1 MNGIGNANALIQL
14 YIENP
19 PPLEQYQQ
27 LARIKPVESNEIA
40 EIAQLTGNHWRK
52 IFNVLAKL
60 VHELERT
67 SFNTWQSL
75 RDMALLQYNSNYC
88 LRFDA
93 PVRHHLSEHNVHI
106 IIGKTYATQL
116 GFADSCYWL
125 TPYFAINE
133 KEQIIICPYFDYRQ
147 LSNEKISQLVKLI
160 KPLRNSALR
169 IPAKEIST

>member
-1 MNGIGNANALIQL
+1 MYGIGNANALIQL

-19 PPLEQYQQ
+19 PPLDQYKQ
-27 LARIKPVESNEIA
+27 LTYIKPIESNEIP
-40 EIAQLTGNHWRK
+40 EIAQSTGNHWRK

-60 VHELERT
+60 VHELEQT

-75 RDMALLQYNSNYC
+75 RDMTLLQRSSNYC

-93 PVRHHLSEHNVHI
+93 PIRRDLSKQNVHI

-116 GFADSCYWL
+116 GFADACYWL

-133 KEQIIICPYFDYRQ
+133 KEQVIICPYFDYRQ
-147 LSNEKISQLVKLI
+147 LTNEKISQLVKLI

-169 IPAKEIST
+169 IPTKEISA